1 MPAGTFSIVMTVF
14 GFSLP
19 AISILLLQVANSVQP
34 GLSDAWSVLG
44 GMLASAVVVIVD
56 GSPGGWRS
64 KWVLVASFVSS
75 AFVGSV
81 GPGVTVNLV
90 LPLLLGAHRLQGIE
104 VYLTWHLW
112 AMAGFGFGLI
122 GWAIVRAV
130 MALRGKV
137 TDRIEREG
145 RKYLDKDF
153 PS

>member
-1 MPAGTFSIVMTVF
+1 MPAGTFYSFMTIMGF
-14 GFSLP
+14 GLP
-19 AISILLLQVANSVQP
+19 AISILLLQVANAVQP
-34 GLSDAWSVLG
+34 GLSDAWAVLG

-75 AFVGSV
+75 AFMGSV
-81 GPGVTVNLV
+81 GPGITVHLV
-90 LPLLLGAHRLQGIE
+90 LPLMLGSHRLQGIE

-112 AMAGFGFGLI
+112 AMAGFGFGLV

-130 MALRGKV
+130 MSLRSRV
-137 TDRIEREG
+137 SDRIEREG
-145 RKYLDKDF
+145 RKYLDKDM